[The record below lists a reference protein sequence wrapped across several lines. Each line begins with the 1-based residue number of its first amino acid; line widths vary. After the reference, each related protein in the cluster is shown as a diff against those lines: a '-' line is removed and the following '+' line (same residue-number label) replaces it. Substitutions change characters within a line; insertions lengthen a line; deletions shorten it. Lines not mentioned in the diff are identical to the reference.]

1 MTSDKLGR
9 QLKDLRISV
18 TDRCNFRCPY
28 CMPSEIYGDR
38 YQFLPKD
45 DLLTFEEITRL
56 ASIFANLG
64 VNKIRITG
72 GEPLVRNAVE
82 ELIANLSYIPEI
94 VDLTMTTNG
103 YLLPQKAQL
112 LKNSGLNRIT
122 ISLDTLDED
131 VFRRMNGRNFGP
143 DRVVEGIKS
152 AEKAGLTPIKINAVI
167 QRGVNDHTI
176 LELANFVRDRGHILR
191 FIEYMDVGTLNNW
204 NMSEVVP
211 ANEIIQMID
220 REMPLE
226 ALKPLYPGEVANR
239 YRYKDDGGEIGVIT
253 SVTNPFCS
261 DCTRLRLSPEGSVY
275 TCLFS
280 DQGTDLRS
288 PLRTGATDYE
298 LRRLIIGLWQNRVD
312 RYSEIRSSVAGKKKK
327 IEMYHIGG

>member
-176 LELANFVRDRGHILR
+176 LQLANFVRDRGHILR

>member
-45 DLLTFEEITRL
+45 DLLTFGEIARL
-56 ASIFANLG
+56 ANIFANLG
-64 VNKIRITG
+64 VEKIRITG
-72 GEPLVRNAVE
+72 GEPLVRNSVE
-82 ELIANLSYIPEI
+82 ELVTKLSSIPGI

-112 LKNSGLNRIT
+112 LKESGLNRIT
-122 ISLDTLDED
+122 VSLDTLDED

-143 DRVVEGIKS
+143 DRVLEGIKS
-152 AEKAGLTPIKINAVI
+152 AEKAGLSPIKINAVI
-167 QRGVNDHTI
+167 QRGVNDHTV
-176 LELANFVRDRGHILR
+176 LQLASFVRDMGHILR

-204 NMSEVVP
+204 EMSEVVP

-220 REMPLE
+220 QEMPLE
-226 ALKPLYPGEVANR
+226 PLKPLYPGEVANR

-253 SVTNPFCS
+253 SVSNPFCS

-280 DQGTDLRS
+280 NQGTDLRS
-288 PLRTGATDYE
+288 HLRTGATDYE
-298 LRRLIIGLWQNRVD
+298 LRKLIMGLWQNRTD
-312 RYSEIRSSVAGKKKK
+312 RYSEIRSSVAGKQKK

>member
-45 DLLTFEEITRL
+45 DLLTFDEITRL

-72 GEPLVRNAVE
+72 GEPLVRNSVE

-176 LELANFVRDRGHILR
+176 LQLANFVRDRGHILR

-239 YRYKDDGGEIGVIT
+239 YRYKDDSGEIGVIT

>member
-280 DQGTDLRS
+280 DQGTDMRS

>member
-72 GEPLVRNAVE
+72 GEPLVRNSVE
-82 ELIANLSYIPEI
+82 ELIAKLSYIPEI

-112 LKNSGLNRIT
+112 LKNAGLNRIT

-176 LELANFVRDRGHILR
+176 LQLANFVRDRGHILR

-261 DCTRLRLSPEGSVY
+261 DCTRLRLSPEGSDY

>member
-72 GEPLVRNAVE
+72 GEPLVRNSVE
-82 ELIANLSYIPEI
+82 ELIANLSYIHEI

-176 LELANFVRDRGHILR
+176 LQLANFVRDRGHILR

-239 YRYKDDGGEIGVIT
+239 YRYKDDSGEIGVIT

>member
-28 CMPSEIYGDR
+28 CMPTEIYGDR

-82 ELIANLSYIPEI
+82 ELIANLSYIHEI

-112 LKNSGLNRIT
+112 LKNAGLNRIT

-143 DRVVEGIKS
+143 DRVVEGIKC

-176 LELANFVRDRGHILR
+176 LQLANFVRDRGHILR

>member
-72 GEPLVRNAVE
+72 GEPLVRNSVE

-152 AEKAGLTPIKINAVI
+152 AEKAGLNPIKINAVI

-176 LELANFVRDRGHILR
+176 LQLANFVRDRGHILR

>member
-9 QLKDLRISV
+9 QLQDLRTSV

-45 DLLTFEEITRL
+45 DLLTFDEITRL

-72 GEPLVRNAVE
+72 GEPLVRNSVE

-131 VFRRMNGRNFGP
+131 VFRKMNGRNFGP

-176 LELANFVRDRGHILR
+176 LQLANFVRDRGHILR
-191 FIEYMDVGTLNNW
+191 FIEYMDVGDSNGWKLD
-204 NMSEVVP
+204 EVVP
-211 ANEIIQMID
+211 SSEIVQIIGSQLPI
-220 REMPLE
+220 EPIAPNYL
-226 ALKPLYPGEVANR
+226 GEVASR
-239 YRYKDDGGEIGVIT
+239 WKYTDGNGEIGLIS
-253 SVTNPFCS
+253 SVSQPFCG
-261 DCTRLRLSPEGSVY
+261 DCSRLRLSARGELF
-275 TCLFS
+275 TCLFASSGHDVRTLLRGDAS
-280 DQGTDLRS
+280 DEKIVDTVAS
-288 PLRTGATDYE
+288 
-298 LRRLIIGLWQNRVD
+298 LWKNRDD
-312 RYSEIRSSVAGKKKK
+312 RYSELRSEQTQQIPRV
-327 IEMYHIGG
+327 EMSYIGG

>member
-72 GEPLVRNAVE
+72 GEPLVRNSVE

-131 VFRRMNGRNFGP
+131 VFRKMNGRNFGP

-176 LELANFVRDRGHILR
+176 LQLANFVRDRGHILR

-239 YRYKDDGGEIGVIT
+239 FRYKDDGGEIGVIT

>member
-72 GEPLVRNAVE
+72 GEPLVRNSVE
-82 ELIANLSYIPEI
+82 ELIANLSCIPEI

-143 DRVVEGIKS
+143 DRVLEGIKS

-176 LELANFVRDRGHILR
+176 LQLANFVRDRGHILR

-211 ANEIIQMID
+211 ATEIIQMID
-220 REMPLE
+220 REMSLE

-288 PLRTGATDYE
+288 PLRTGANDYE
-298 LRRLIIGLWQNRVD
+298 LRKLIIGLWQNRVD

>member
-72 GEPLVRNAVE
+72 GEPLVRNSVE

-176 LELANFVRDRGHILR
+176 LQLANFVRDRGHILR

-312 RYSEIRSSVAGKKKK
+312 RYSEIKK

>member
-64 VNKIRITG
+64 ANKIRITG

-103 YLLPQKAQL
+103 YILPQKAQL
-112 LKNSGLNRIT
+112 LKNAGLNRIT

-176 LELANFVRDRGHILR
+176 LQLANFVRDRGHILR

-239 YRYKDDGGEIGVIT
+239 YRYKDDSGEIGVIT

>member
-45 DLLTFEEITRL
+45 DLLTFDEITRL

-72 GEPLVRNAVE
+72 GEPLVRNSVE

-167 QRGVNDHTI
+167 QRDVNDHTI
-176 LELANFVRDRGHILR
+176 LQLANFVRDRGHILR